1 MYELSRAIYR
11 DLRPLLAVD
20 ARHPG
25 RVERLLLSACEQIVE
40 GIAGGLNYFPT
51 PAAHLFAD
59 VRFLFPVGAQARA
72 REIIGGQIS
81 RAQSQL
87 EETLAGNG
95 SVNGRRRCLAL
106 TAQGQPCRREA
117 QIDSRYCSSHRT
129 LEVRAGLGRSNGH
142 ARRAAGEAHV
152 GPVA

>member
-11 DLRPLLAVD
+11 DLRPLLALD

-25 RVERLLLSACEQIVE
+25 RVERLLLEGCEQIVE

-59 VRFLFPVGAQARA
+59 VRFLFPVGEQVRARA
-72 REIIGGQIS
+72 IIGAQIT
-81 RAQSQL
+81 RAQSRLQ
-87 EETLAGNG
+87 ETLVGTAG
-95 SVNGRRRCLAL
+95 VNGRRRCLAL

-129 LEVRAGLGRSNGH
+129 LEVRSGV
-142 ARRAAGEAHV
+142 ARASRPAARG
-152 GPVA
+152 VAAAATAAP